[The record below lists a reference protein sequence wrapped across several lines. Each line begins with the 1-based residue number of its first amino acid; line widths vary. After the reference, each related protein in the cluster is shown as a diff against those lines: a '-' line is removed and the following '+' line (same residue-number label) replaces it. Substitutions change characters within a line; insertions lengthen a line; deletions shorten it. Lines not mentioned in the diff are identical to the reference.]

1 MGHFDF
7 LNMAFFTK
15 AAIYPGSVGTFRYRF
30 KRDGW
35 TDGGG
40 YAHSL
45 GIRKHQL

>member
-15 AAIYPGSVGTFRYRF
+15 AAIYPGSVGTFRYPLQAGRM
-30 KRDGW
+30 DGR
-35 TDGGG
+35 GR